1 MIDTASFKV
10 AYQGR
15 WFRERPEPRA
25 IVQDLERAGILHD
38 YFLYE
43 RQGKARIGCNCLAK
57 VTVTADSVELEHAGV
72 TTRSE
77 PVTDPFKQVES
88 LLHTLPLSNWTAH
101 GFVAFDISKFY
112 YDYPR
117 TIAGPL
123 LQFVIPSFEIRITAE
138 AVTILA
144 VDGPGTDLDLGTIAD
159 LIAHPSV
166 GTKPE
171 PKPPTLA
178 FQDRADYCDKVGAL
192 TRAIRNDVLQKAILS
207 RCVQV
212 PGRMDLLGTYAASS
226 LVNNAHR
233 SYCFRMGDVGGVG
246 FSPEI
251 LLECQGNGR
260 VSTNPL
266 AGTRPRGVDE
276 KEDASI
282 RGELFTDPKEVKEHA
297 LSVLLAQEEIG
308 SVCEKN
314 SVRVHD
320 FMEVK
325 KFRCVQ
331 HLSSRV
337 SGTLSPGRSLWDA
350 LRVLFPGVTVSGIP
364 KAPALR
370 WIGEMESEPRGIYA
384 GAVGWVNSRGRADLA
399 IAIRSAFQYGDTIHL
414 NAGAGI
420 VAESVPEREY
430 VESVNKMNTM
440 LSQIV
445 MLNEQESD
453 STD

>member
-1 MIDTASFKV
+1 MAFEV

-15 WFRERPEPRA
+15 WIRERPEPRDIA
-25 IVQDLERAGILHD
+25 EELARAGVLRD
-38 YFLYE
+38 YLLYE
-43 RQGKARIGCNCLAK
+43 RQGEARIACDCLAR
-57 VTVTADSVELEHAGV
+57 VTVSADSIRLERESGE
-72 TTRSE
+72 TRSE
-77 PVTDPFKQVES
+77 PADDPFKQVES
-88 LLHTLPLSNWTAH
+88 FLGSLPLSHWTAYGYV
-101 GFVAFDISKFY
+101 GFDVSKFY
-112 YDYPR
+112 FQYPR

-123 LQFVIPSFEIRITAE
+123 LQFIIPRFEVRITAE
-138 AVTILA
+138 SVTVLA
-144 VDGPGTDLDLGTIAD
+144 VDGPGADIDLETIAD
-159 LIAHPSV
+159 LIAHPGRS
-166 GTKPE
+166 TSPT
-171 PKPPTLA
+171 PTPPVLE
-178 FQDRADYCDKVGAL
+178 FEDRRDYCSKVEAL
-192 TRAIRNDVLQKAILS
+192 TRAIRDGVLQKAILS
-207 RCVQV
+207 RCVRV
-212 PGRMDLLGTYAASS
+212 PGSMDILATYASSS

-233 SYCFRMGDVGGVG
+233 SYCFRLGDMGGVG

-251 LLECQGNGR
+251 LLEARGR
-260 VSTNPL
+260 GRIATNPL
-266 AGTRPRGVDE
+266 AGTRPRGADPS
-276 KEDASI
+276 EDASI

-308 SVCEKN
+308 SVCAPD

-337 SGTLSPGRSLWDA
+337 AGTLRPECTLWDA

-370 WIGEMESEPRGIYA
+370 WISELESEPRGIYA
-384 GAVGWVNSRGRADLA
+384 GAVGWVDGRGRADLA
-399 IAIRSAFQYGDTIHL
+399 IAIRSAFQYGDTLHL

-445 MLNEQESD
+445 MARGQGA
-453 STD
+453 